1 MKLLQ
6 FKYKTNIFQN
16 ANKLKGQNIFINNDF
31 SKTTWELKKDLMVEA
46 NRLKELS
53 KIAYLKYSTTV
64 SREKIKK

>member
-64 SREKIKK
+64 SREKIKN

>member
-16 ANKLKGQNIFINNDF
+16 VNKLKGQNIFINNDF

>member
-46 NRLKELS
+46 NRLKELG

-64 SREKIKK
+64 SREKIEK